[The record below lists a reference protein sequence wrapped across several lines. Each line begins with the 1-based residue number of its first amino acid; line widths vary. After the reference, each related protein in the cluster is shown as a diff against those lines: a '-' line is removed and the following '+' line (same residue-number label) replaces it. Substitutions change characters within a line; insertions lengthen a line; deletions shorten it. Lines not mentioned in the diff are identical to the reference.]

1 MSRERRLGHGLGHV
15 CELDGGL
22 PSAVAEAAE
31 VRAGIRGDVRA
42 SRLPACLTGP
52 RLPALLPARLP
63 AGPGGANGGA
73 AVSGAVGRA
82 LAHLARPHLP
92 HLAAISAHLAA
103 ISPHLAAISRHLSPH
118 LSRHLSPLCR
128 PPRHDQP
135 IALPWSIGGIPLL
148 VGQCKLRNQVQ
159 VESTVVSFS
168 QSGFETRCYQAR
180 LSSLHRPSWC
190 RLIVCSLRSSD
201 RRH

>member
-1 MSRERRLGHGLGHV
+1 MERTRRTRHGHEKSTRGIKHPRDDMSRERRLGHGLGHV

-22 PSAVAEAAE
+22 PSAVADAAE
-31 VRAGIRGDVRA
+31 VRAGIRGVVRA
-42 SRLPACLTGP
+42 SRTGTAPRACLTGP

-103 ISPHLAAISRHLSPH
+103 ISPHLRAEIGAEARLART
-118 LSRHLSPLCR
+118 LQRPLTLVLVL
-128 PPRHDQP
+128 
-135 IALPWSIGGIPLL
+135 LPAVLL
-148 VGQCKLRNQVQ
+148 VLVL
-159 VESTVVSFS
+159 VVLLLVLVLLLLLLLALVL
-168 QSGFETRCYQAR
+168 TRAA
-180 LSSLHRPSWC
+180 LHRP
-190 RLIVCSLRSSD
+190 RLTC
-201 RRH
+201 